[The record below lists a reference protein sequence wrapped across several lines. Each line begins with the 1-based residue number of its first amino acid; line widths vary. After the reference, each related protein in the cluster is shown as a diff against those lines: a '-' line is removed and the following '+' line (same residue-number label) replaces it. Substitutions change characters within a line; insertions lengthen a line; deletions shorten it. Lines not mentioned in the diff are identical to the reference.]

1 MKFFMKFFT
10 KRKFF
15 VLLGIFIII
24 LIALSI
30 YYYSNSQFI
39 KSNFDGISTLSTK
52 PIIENNKTIGEY
64 KVGYFYPNKITKESL
79 LKFFK
84 NECYV
89 KGSAYVLLIN
99 KDDKERGI
107 FFPGIYAGFSYGKI
121 TYYEYIESVEGICSI
136 DADKNTLTYRE
147 ESI

>member
-10 KRKFF
+10 RKYF

-24 LIALSI
+24 VATLSI
-30 YYYSNSQFI
+30 YYYSNARFI
-39 KSNFDGISTLSTK
+39 KSDFDGISTLSTK
-52 PIIENNKTIGEY
+52 PIIENSKTIGKY

-79 LKFFK
+79 LKFFQ
-84 NECYV
+84 NECFV

-107 FFPGIYAGFSYGKI
+107 FFPGIYSGFSYGKI

-136 DADKNTLTYRE
+136 DADKNTLTYKE